1 MVEILLIKITRSKNI
16 SGIVY
21 ALNEAKAEAFADDT
35 TLFMERTASDLQYAT
50 KYIQNFHTISGLA
63 CNLDKTNVI
72 PVGANN
78 DPTDILCPELGMKW
92 SSSFTILGFEI
103 DNNLKNLQHNF
114 DIIHDKIK
122 AIIRNWTPYQLSLR
136 GRLTIAKTCLVSQLT
151 YISTVLSPTE
161 KKLDT
166 IQQTINNFVQ
176 GISIEKKNWINTN
189 QMYAPTKQG
198 GLGMVKLEDFTQAIK
213 VSWIR

>member
-1 MVEILLIKITRSKNI
+1 MLFRS
-16 SGIVY
+16 
-21 ALNEAKAEAFADDT
+21 
-35 TLFMERTASDLQYAT
+35 
-50 KYIQNFHTISGLA
+50 
-63 CNLDKTNVI
+63 
-72 PVGANN
+72 
-78 DPTDILCPELGMKW
+78 
-92 SSSFTILGFEI
+92 
-103 DNNLKNLQHNF
+103 NLKNLQHNF

-122 AIIRNWTPYQLSLR
+122 TIIRNWTPYQLSLR

-161 KKLDT
+161 KNLDN
-166 IQQTINNFVQ
+166 IQQNIYNFVQ

-213 VSWIR
+213 VSWIRRYAVQKTDDHWADIIDL